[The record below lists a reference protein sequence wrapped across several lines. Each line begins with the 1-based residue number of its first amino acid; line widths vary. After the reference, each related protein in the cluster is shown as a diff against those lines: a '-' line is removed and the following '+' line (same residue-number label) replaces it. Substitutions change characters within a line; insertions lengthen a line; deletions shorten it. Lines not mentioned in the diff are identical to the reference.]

1 MPSTGTPAFQ
11 TSSGTRGVL
20 SPMTDSGPPERMMAF
35 RMSSPGAIRLS
46 QLARLFSE
54 QEEQLSQEKAARRQ
68 RRAALFRESWPQS
81 LRRQALSIV
90 YALRPG
96 RIGDLLPMEALLL
109 REALARCP
117 ALPDP

>member
-1 MPSTGTPAFQ
+1 MPSPLASLARPTA
-11 TSSGTRGVL
+11 
-20 SPMTDSGPPERMMAF
+20 
-35 RMSSPGAIRLS
+35 PGAIRLS

-117 ALPDP
+117 ALPDPSTALARPNGLCGI